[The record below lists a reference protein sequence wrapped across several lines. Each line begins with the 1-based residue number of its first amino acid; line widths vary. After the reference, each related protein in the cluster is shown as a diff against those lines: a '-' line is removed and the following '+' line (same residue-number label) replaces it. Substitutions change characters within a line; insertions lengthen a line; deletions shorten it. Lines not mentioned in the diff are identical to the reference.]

1 METIE
6 NQLKQ
11 LILNNYDSISAFLK
25 KIDMPRQTF
34 ESIMKRGIKK
44 ANIDN
49 IFKICDEL
57 NITVDG
63 ISDGKIQYK
72 NTSNE
77 TIAAH
82 HDGDD
87 FTKEELEE
95 IERFKEFVK
104 ERRKMKNE

>member
-6 NQLKQ
+6 NKLKQ
-11 LILNNYDSISAFLK
+11 LILNEYSSISDFLK

-49 IFKICDEL
+49 IFKICNEL
-57 NITVDG
+57 NITADG
-63 ISDGKIQYK
+63 LSNGKIQYK
-72 NTSNE
+72 YPEEPIE

-82 HDGDD
+82 HDGED
-87 FTKEELEE
+87 FTEEELEE
-95 IERFKEFVK
+95 IEKFKEFVK
-104 ERRKMKNE
+104 ARRNK

>member
-1 METIE
+1 MGTIE

-11 LILNNYDSISAFLK
+11 LILDNYDSVSAFLK

-49 IFKICDEL
+49 IFKICNEL
-57 NITVDG
+57 NITADG
-63 ISDGKIQYK
+63 LSDGKIQYK
-72 NTSNE
+72 QDSIE

-82 HDGDD
+82 HDGED
-87 FTKEELEE
+87 FTDKELEE
-95 IERFKEFVK
+95 IERFKEFVRS
-104 ERRKMKNE
+104 RRNK